1 MTVWSKPR
9 RTVRAVREES
19 ADHSDP
25 RRLFLGLFLLSS
37 LLLLGRFEGWFSKAV
52 RVLEPPV
59 DCVLAS
65 AEAWS
70 VPLGWLAD
78 RGSFAEWPVWLF
90 VISGGIVIAG
100 VTTRLVRH
108 WGCVASLGATV
119 GWSLAFAPRDLV
131 SGLLLLALIGITE
144 WRTPGHW
151 LSCVAFC
158 VWLLVCEIVS
168 LEFGGLWLSAALL
181 FLPELL
187 KSVPFDQRRKIAGA
201 VAVVTM
207 GLVGGSVCFSHGF
220 LAALMRPVN
229 WLWLNPVPEL
239 LPSLGFALTTP
250 GCWFAHTVLLGVFVV
265 CWSRMEVPP
274 GSSRLPIVG
283 VFILTCVGLG
293 CGWFLWLAS
302 FALAAAMPRLAKA
315 RPAISIPRRDRML
328 VFCSLL
334 LALARLISNPTN
346 VIQEAFGLEKPP
358 CAVNPAEWSLTGP
371 VMLTNLD
378 QSDDWQSSALRSR
391 HRLLLNDRWDVF
403 GKLYPHYAT
412 VCRDVAELQT
422 DSYLRND
429 GQWGGSERWMRQWS
443 PSLLVV
449 ESSALEDIRRLSLSP
464 QWQALGLDGQRAI
477 YGREA
482 DPQTQAARKR
492 AAATLSRL
500 EWPGLSGTPLDP
512 NVIVVHTADE
522 HRQAAAALVAM
533 RLPSAA
539 LRVLRTGQT
548 AADLELEALC
558 YLELAHRTQRYAG
571 TVSLL
576 DQARTVN
583 RVRALD
589 RVTFV
594 RPSTY
599 LRLAFGLRELDLD
612 GLSRVTA
619 VEVLRHKS
627 VWWTTHDQR
636 QQAAALVD
644 QAASPITE
652 DALRSDQPAATEEER
667 TLRRALGR
675 GNVGECLLLL
685 ERIDPTTRP
694 YYSVLISAA
703 AAPAAQ
709 TLGALRTVLEGTD
722 FPRRLQGEAWFY
734 VGCLAIEIGDP
745 PTASTAFTRSAE
757 IAPASPFAPLRNL
770 YLRLIVGS

>member
-1 MTVWSKPR
+1 MTALSAAR
-9 RTVRAVREES
+9 RTIRVPRDEIAPPPS
-19 ADHSDP
+19 G
-25 RRLFLGLFLLSS
+25 RRLFVGLFLLS
-37 LLLLGRFEGWFSKAV
+37 LMLLLGRFEGWLTQTV
-52 RVLEPPV
+52 RVVSPPV
-59 DCVLAS
+59 DGVLSPAG
-65 AEAWS
+65 AWS
-70 VPLGWLAD
+70 VPLGRFVD
-78 RGSFAEWPVWLF
+78 RSAVAEWPVWLF
-90 VISGGIVIAG
+90 AIAGGAAIAQVSLRMVGSSGIVVGLLAM
-100 VTTRLVRH
+100 
-108 WGCVASLGATV
+108 A
-119 GWSLAFAPRDLV
+119 GWSVVLLPRDLL
-131 SGLLLLALIGITE
+131 SGLLVLALIGIAE
-144 WRTPGHW
+144 WRTPNHW
-151 LSCVAFC
+151 WKCGAFAA
-158 VWLLVCEIVS
+158 WLLLCVLVS
-168 LEFGGLWLSAALL
+168 LEFGCLWLCAGLLVLPEMWNSAPLRQRQRIVGTVAILTGGIVGGGVLFSQGFLGALL
-181 FLPELL
+181 
-187 KSVPFDQRRKIAGA
+187 
-201 VAVVTM
+201 
-207 GLVGGSVCFSHGF
+207 
-220 LAALMRPVN
+220 RPMN
-229 WLWLNPVPEL
+229 WLWMNPVPEL

-250 GCWFAHTVLLGVFVV
+250 DGWPSHLLLFVV
-265 CWSRMEVPP
+265 CWGRLIAPSK
-274 GSSRLPIVG
+274 SSFWTTMG
-283 VFILTCVGLG
+283 VIALTCLGLG
-293 CGWFLWLAS
+293 CGRFLWLTS
-302 FALAAAMPRLAKA
+302 LALVALLPCPVMPVLAK
-315 RPAISIPRRDRML
+315 RRDQTL
-328 VFCSLL
+328 VVGCLL
-334 LALARLISNPTN
+334 LALVRLLANPAN
-346 VIQEAFGLEKPP
+346 AIQEVLGLDQPP
-358 CAVNPAEWSLTGP
+358 RAVNPAEWSLTGP

-378 QSDDWQSSALRSR
+378 QSDDWQSSALRSQ

-422 DSYLRND
+422 DSYLRTD

-464 QWQALGLDGQRAI
+464 QWKILGLDGQRAI

-522 HRQAAAALVAM
+522 HRRAAAALVAM

-558 YLELAHRTQRYAG
+558 YLELAHRTHRYAG

-576 DQARTVN
+576 DQVRTVN

-589 RVTFV
+589 RAPVV

-599 LRLAFGLRELDLD
+599 LRLAFGLRELNLD

-619 VEVLRHKS
+619 VEMLRSKS
-627 VWWTTHDQR
+627 VLWTTPDQR
-636 QQAAALVD
+636 QQAAVFID

-652 DALRSDQPAATEEER
+652 DALRSDQPGATEAER
-667 TLRRALGR
+667 TLRLALGR

-694 YYSVLISAA
+694 YYSALISAA

-709 TLGALRTVLEGTD
+709 TLSALRAVLERPD
-722 FPRRLQGEAWFY
+722 FPVRLQGEAWFY
-734 VGCLAIEIGDP
+734 VGCLAMEVGDP